1 MLAKIKSSKSLADQA
16 YLAIKEEIV
25 KNRFKPKEV
34 LLEESLAAS
43 LGISRTPLRVALKKL
58 EFERLIYINSS
69 KQAVVADVTKEDMI
83 KMFVVRLGI
92 EPVLIR
98 LVCQMAG
105 QPAGQRAYQET
116 LVKLDENLALT
127 QAAVDRDDLR
137 MAVEYEMKFDA
148 ILAECAG
155 NEHITPIISGIG
167 VIMERYFLLS
177 LKHYSMCPVALAE
190 HREMVQ
196 AIKERDCDKAAARS
210 FAHLQRMA
218 ADLELPLPI

>member
-58 EFERLIYINSS
+58 EFERLIFINSS

-98 LVCQMAG
+98 LVCQLVD
-105 QPAGQRAYQET
+105 QET

-137 MAVEYEMKFDA
+137 TAVEYEMKFDS
-148 ILAECAG
+148 ILAECAD
-155 NEHITPIISGIG
+155 NEHITPIINGIG
-167 VIMERYFLLS
+167 VFMERYFLLS

-190 HREMVQ
+190 HRTMVQ
-196 AIKERDCDKAAARS
+196 AVKERDGDKAAALS
-210 FAHLQRMA
+210 AAHLRRMA